1 MNEPFVVTASV
12 FRPNVYLDVKPVGA
26 YNAHRI
32 ILDALL
38 PLKKAVSKPGDKTTG
53 KSAGNGPSGSAM
65 IYFMTRKTADKMGQE
80 LKDELG
86 QFGLN
91 VGVGSAGSGSWSGQG
106 SGQAKVR
113 ASVRVRGRASN
124 SHCILAPRRIGL
136 PRGDE

>member
-32 ILDALL
+32 ILDNLL
-38 PLKKAVSKPGDKTTG
+38 PLKKAVGKPGDKTTG

-65 IYFMTRKTADKMGQE
+65 VYFMTRKTADKMGLE

-91 VGVGSAGSGSWSGQG
+91 VGVGSAGSGSWSEQG
-106 SGQAKVR
+106 LG
-113 ASVRVRGRASN
+113 
-124 SHCILAPRRIGL
+124 
-136 PRGDE
+136 